1 MTKRYLSI
9 ILAILAVLLSL
20 TSCRSSKEESDGRLQ
35 ILTTVFPPYDIA
47 KNVGGDL
54 VSVSM
59 LMSPGT
65 DSHSYSGDSPSDI
78 LKIERCDV
86 FLCIG
91 GESEKWVR
99 SVTKKIEDSG
109 GKIPT
114 VVKLAEYCDLLAE
127 SDEGILGESS
137 EHGHHHED
145 GFDEHV
151 WTSLKNYE
159 KMTVAVRDCLI
170 SADPKNADSYRENAD
185 SYVSKIRS
193 LHGEFDEFASSL
205 DKRILV
211 FADRFPFRYFAEDYG
226 FECYAAFNGC
236 ASESEPSPTSLSKLC
251 LRIEEEGLNCVFYTE
266 TSQSGVPNT
275 VSKATGADNYLLHS
289 CHTISEKQLRSGIG
303 YLDLMKQNLDT
314 LKKAMNYDS

>member
-9 ILAILAVLLSL
+9 ILAMLAVLLLL
-20 TSCRSSKEESDGRLQ
+20 TSCQDPKEESDGGLQ
-35 ILTTVFPPYDIA
+35 ILTTVFPQYDIA

-78 LKIERCDV
+78 MKIERCDV

-91 GESEKWVR
+91 GESEEWVD
-99 SVTKKIEDSG
+99 SVTKKIENSG
-109 GKIPT
+109 GKVPT
-114 VVKLAEYCDLLAE
+114 VVKLADYCDLLAE
-127 SDEGILGESS
+127 NDEGILEESS
-137 EHGHHHED
+137 EHGDHHGD
-145 GFDEHV
+145 DFDEHV

-159 KMTVAVRDCLI
+159 KMTVAVRDLLI
-170 SADPKNADSYRENAD
+170 GDDPKNADSYRKNAD
-185 SYVSKIRS
+185 SYISKIRS
-193 LHGEFDEFASSL
+193 LSGEFDEFVSSL
-205 DKRILV
+205 DRKVLV
-211 FADRFPFRYFAEDYG
+211 FTDRFPFRYFANDYG

-236 ASESEPSPTSLSKLC
+236 ASESEPSPTTLSKLC
-251 LRIEEEGLNCVFYTE
+251 LKIAEEGLNCVFYTE

-275 VSKATGADNYLLHS
+275 VSKATGADKYLLHS
-289 CHTISEKQLRSGIG
+289 CHTVSEKQLRSGIG